1 MGKHAKNKIN
11 FRSISNLLLSERG
24 IFNCG
29 LHKTLKGMFKYMRDN
44 NALDYR
50 VSITTSGAIQGTSLY
65 LLTYSMEQSPSW
77 EAKTS

>member
-24 IFNCG
+24 IFHCG
-29 LHKTLKGMFKYMRDN
+29 LHKTLKGTFKYMRDN

-50 VSITTSGAIQGTSLY
+50 VNITTSGAQYKGPVYTIKCK
-65 LLTYSMEQSPSW
+65 SP
-77 EAKTS
+77 